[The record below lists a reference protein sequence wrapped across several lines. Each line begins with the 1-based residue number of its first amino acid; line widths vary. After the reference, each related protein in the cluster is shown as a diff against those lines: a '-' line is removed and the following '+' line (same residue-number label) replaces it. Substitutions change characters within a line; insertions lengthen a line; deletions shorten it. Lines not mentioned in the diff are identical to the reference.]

1 MGFKEGTGK
10 KAQVAGYKIAGKSG
24 TGEQGDRSADRYT
37 ITFIGYFPADDPKA
51 AMLVVID
58 KPEEYADGV
67 TTAAPCFGNTAKK
80 ILEYMNI
87 EPEGETAKSDD
98 ISMPL
103 LTGMSVSEA
112 SSALESL
119 GINYTLVGTSETITN
134 QFPKEGESISENAAV
149 VLYS

>member
-1 MGFKEGTGK
+1 
-10 KAQVAGYKIAGKSG
+10 
-24 TGEQGDRSADRYT
+24 
-37 ITFIGYFPADDPKA
+37 
-51 AMLVVID
+51 MLVVID

-87 EPEGETAKSDD
+87 EPEGETAKSDTV
-98 ISMPL
+98 SMPL

-112 SSALESL
+112 SSALENL
-119 GINYTLVGTSETITN
+119 GIHYTLVGTGETITN
-134 QFPKEGESISENAAV
+134 QFPKEGESISENTAV